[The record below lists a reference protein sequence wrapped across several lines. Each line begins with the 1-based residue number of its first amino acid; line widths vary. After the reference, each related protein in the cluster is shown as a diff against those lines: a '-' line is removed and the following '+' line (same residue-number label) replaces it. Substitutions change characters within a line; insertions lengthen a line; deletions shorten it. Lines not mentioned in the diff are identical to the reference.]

1 MILSKIESEQ
11 CEINSVKSKTFDRSF
26 LHLLLIMR
34 WEFIFWIFDSI
45 REVYLFICMQK
56 NLYVRNVRLKIQ
68 VSLINQ
74 QKKNVI
80 DISKGIM

>member
-34 WEFIFWIFDSI
+34 
-45 REVYLFICMQK
+45 
-56 NLYVRNVRLKIQ
+56 
-68 VSLINQ
+68 
-74 QKKNVI
+74 
-80 DISKGIM
+80 

>member
-56 NLYVRNVRLKIQ
+56 NLYVRLKIQ

-80 DISKGIM
+80 DISKGII